1 MTETFYNW
9 QKEFWNRLNKQMQE
23 NFEKQVEFTEQQ
35 AKKQMDIMS
44 KQIEKQM
51 EFMNKQTEKQME
63 FTEQQAQ
70 KALESAMKNAEK
82 YLNQD
87 NPTLAMYEFGL
98 ARFYK
103 NFLRQ

>member
-9 QKEFWNRLNKQMQE
+9 QKEFWNKLNKQMQE
-23 NFEKQVEFTEQQ
+23 N
-35 AKKQMDIMS
+35 I
-44 KQIEKQM
+44 
-51 EFMNKQTEKQME
+51 EKQME

-103 NFLRQ
+103 NLLRR

>member
-1 MTETFYNW
+1 MIDTFYNW

-23 NFEKQVEFTEQQ
+23 NFEKQMEFTEQQ
-35 AKKQMDIMS
+35 TKQQMDLMS
-44 KQIEKQM
+44 KQMEKQM

-70 KALESAMKNAEK
+70 KSLESAMKNAED
-82 YLNQD
+82 YLNQH

-98 ARFYK
+98 ARLYK
-103 NFLRQ
+103 NFSRK